1 MSKPSSLPPV
11 SPRKARTPY
20 ERFGK
25 RALDVVCAGV
35 ALVCLSPVLAVTA
48 LLVRVKLGS
57 PVLFRQVRPGLVDP
71 ETGQETLFELC
82 KFRTMTDARDGE
94 GNLLPDDV
102 RLTPFGKALRSTS
115 LDELPE
121 LWNILKGDMS
131 VIGPRPQLVRD
142 MVFMTPDQRRR
153 HAVRPGLSGLAQVR
167 DRNAV
172 GWDEK
177 LGADL
182 EYLDGVTFLGDARIV
197 LQTVAKVFRREGISA
212 EGMETAE
219 DYGDWLREQGLVNEG
234 EYARLQVLAK
244 EVVSS

>member
-1 MSKPSSLPPV
+1 MPPREARSL
-11 SPRKARTPY
+11 Y

-25 RALDVVCAGV
+25 RALDMLCAGA

-57 PVLFRQVRPGLVDP
+57 PVLFKQVRPGLVDP

-82 KFRTMTDARDGE
+82 KFRTMTDARDPE
-94 GNLLPDDV
+94 GNLLPDDE

-142 MVFMTPDQRRR
+142 MVFMTTEQRAR
-153 HAVRPGLSGLAQVR
+153 HTVRPGLSGLAQVR
-167 DRNAV
+167 GRNAV
-172 GWDEK
+172 SWNEK
-177 LGADL
+177 LATDL

-197 LQTVAKVFRREGISA
+197 LQTIVKVLRREGISA

-219 DYGDWLREQGLVNEG
+219 DYGDWL
-234 EYARLQVLAK
+234 LAK
-244 EVVSS
+244 HTIGHGQFEDGTSLAENILMEFDR